1 MIKRGYGAASRGLW
15 RRLSLVLRSCR
26 PLESSNG
33 WHNKCSHAPKHI
45 WAQFKGNIR
54 DTGCNI
60 MIKRVFTIFILTLL
74 LLFSSPVYS
83 LDTSSK
89 TLEKYTKKIS
99 NKFTRTYCNTTKFGI
114 SYDGALAFAIG
125 ETNKEFKNNKL
136 NKLIDYSLLKNS
148 IVNDLENNCQVYDF
162 AITSLENLKFN

>member
-1 MIKRGYGAASRGLW
+1 MAKS
-15 RRLSLVLRSCR
+15 
-26 PLESSNG
+26 
-33 WHNKCSHAPKHI
+33 
-45 WAQFKGNIR
+45 
-54 DTGCNI
+54 
-60 MIKRVFTIFILTLL
+60 VFTIFILSLL

-83 LDTSSK
+83 IDTSSK

-114 SYDGALAFAIG
+114 SYEGALAFSLG

-162 AITSLENLKFN
+162 AISNLENLNFN

>member
-1 MIKRGYGAASRGLW
+1 
-15 RRLSLVLRSCR
+15 
-26 PLESSNG
+26 
-33 WHNKCSHAPKHI
+33 
-45 WAQFKGNIR
+45 
-54 DTGCNI
+54 
-60 MIKRVFTIFILTLL
+60 MIKRVIAIFTLTLFF
-74 LLFSSPVYS
+74 LFSSPVYS

-136 NKLIDYSLLKNS
+136 NKFIDYSLLKNS

-162 AITSLENLKFN
+162 AISKLENLKFN

>member
-1 MIKRGYGAASRGLW
+1 MIKSFFA
-15 RRLSLVLRSCR
+15 
-26 PLESSNG
+26 
-33 WHNKCSHAPKHI
+33 I
-45 WAQFKGNIR
+45 
-54 DTGCNI
+54 
-60 MIKRVFTIFILTLL
+60 FTLTFLF
-74 LLFSSPVYS
+74 LFSSPVYS

-89 TLEKYTKKIS
+89 SLEKYTKKIS

-114 SYDGALAFAIG
+114 SYEGALAFAIG

-162 AITSLENLKFN
+162 EISNLENLKFN

>member
-1 MIKRGYGAASRGLW
+1 
-15 RRLSLVLRSCR
+15 
-26 PLESSNG
+26 
-33 WHNKCSHAPKHI
+33 
-45 WAQFKGNIR
+45 
-54 DTGCNI
+54 

-74 LLFSSPVYS
+74 LVLNSPVYS
-83 LDTSSK
+83 LDTSPK
-89 TLEKYTKKIS
+89 TLEKYTNKIS

-136 NKLIDYSLLKNS
+136 NKFIDYSVLKNS

-162 AITSLENLKFN
+162 AISKLENLKFN

>member
-1 MIKRGYGAASRGLW
+1 M
-15 RRLSLVLRSCR
+15 
-26 PLESSNG
+26 
-33 WHNKCSHAPKHI
+33 
-45 WAQFKGNIR
+45 
-54 DTGCNI
+54 
-60 MIKRVFTIFILTLL
+60 IFILTLL
-74 LLFSSPVYS
+74 FLFNSPVYS
-83 LDTSSK
+83 LDISSK

-136 NKLIDYSLLKNS
+136 NKFIEYSLLKNS

-162 AITSLENLKFN
+162 AISKLKSLKFN

>member
-1 MIKRGYGAASRGLW
+1 M
-15 RRLSLVLRSCR
+15 V
-26 PLESSNG
+26 
-33 WHNKCSHAPKHI
+33 
-45 WAQFKGNIR
+45 
-54 DTGCNI
+54 
-60 MIKRVFTIFILTLL
+60 KRVFAVFILTLL
-74 LLFSSPVYS
+74 LLFSNPVYS

-114 SYDGALAFAIG
+114 SFDGALAFAIG

-136 NKLIDYSLLKNS
+136 NKFIDNSLLKNS

-162 AITSLENLKFN
+162 GTSNLENLKFN

>member
-1 MIKRGYGAASRGLW
+1 
-15 RRLSLVLRSCR
+15 
-26 PLESSNG
+26 
-33 WHNKCSHAPKHI
+33 
-45 WAQFKGNIR
+45 
-54 DTGCNI
+54 
-60 MIKRVFTIFILTLL
+60 MIKRVFAIFILTLL
-74 LLFSSPVYS
+74 FLFSSPVYS

-114 SYDGALAFAIG
+114 SYEGALAFAIG

-136 NKLIDYSLLKNS
+136 NKFIDYSVLKNS

-162 AITSLENLKFN
+162 EISNLENLKFN

>member
-1 MIKRGYGAASRGLW
+1 
-15 RRLSLVLRSCR
+15 
-26 PLESSNG
+26 
-33 WHNKCSHAPKHI
+33 
-45 WAQFKGNIR
+45 
-54 DTGCNI
+54 

-74 LLFSSPVYS
+74 LLFNSPVYS

-99 NKFTRTYCNTTKFGI
+99 NKFTRTYCNTSKFGI

-125 ETNKEFKNNKL
+125 ETNKEFKNKKL
-136 NKLIDYSLLKNS
+136 NEFIDYSLLKNS

-162 AITSLENLKFN
+162 AISKLENLKLN

>member
-1 MIKRGYGAASRGLW
+1 
-15 RRLSLVLRSCR
+15 
-26 PLESSNG
+26 
-33 WHNKCSHAPKHI
+33 
-45 WAQFKGNIR
+45 
-54 DTGCNI
+54 

-74 LLFSSPVYS
+74 LLFNSTVYS

-99 NKFTRTYCNTTKFGI
+99 NKFTRTFCNTTKFGI
-114 SYDGALAFAIG
+114 SYEGALAFAIG
-125 ETNKEFKNNKL
+125 ETTKEFKNNKF

-162 AITSLENLKFN
+162 DISNLENLKFN

>member
-1 MIKRGYGAASRGLW
+1 MLKRLFS
-15 RRLSLVLRSCR
+15 
-26 PLESSNG
+26 
-33 WHNKCSHAPKHI
+33 
-45 WAQFKGNIR
+45 
-54 DTGCNI
+54 
-60 MIKRVFTIFILTLL
+60 IFILTLL

-99 NKFTRTYCNTTKFGI
+99 NKFTRTYCNTSKFGI
-114 SYDGALAFAIG
+114 SYEGALAFAIG

-162 AITSLENLKFN
+162 ATSNLENLNFN

>member
-1 MIKRGYGAASRGLW
+1 MIKRAFA
-15 RRLSLVLRSCR
+15 
-26 PLESSNG
+26 
-33 WHNKCSHAPKHI
+33 
-45 WAQFKGNIR
+45 
-54 DTGCNI
+54 
-60 MIKRVFTIFILTLL
+60 ILTLTL
-74 LLFSSPVYS
+74 LFLFSSPVYS

-114 SYDGALAFAIG
+114 SYEGALAFAIG

-148 IVNDLENNCQVYDF
+148 IVIDLENNCQVYDF
-162 AITSLENLKFN
+162 EISNLENLKFS

>member
-1 MIKRGYGAASRGLW
+1 MIK
-15 RRLSLVLRSCR
+15 
-26 PLESSNG
+26 
-33 WHNKCSHAPKHI
+33 
-45 WAQFKGNIR
+45 
-54 DTGCNI
+54 T
-60 MIKRVFTIFILTLL
+60 VFSIFILTFL

-89 TLEKYTKKIS
+89 TLEKYTKRIS

-114 SYDGALAFAIG
+114 SYEGALAFAIG
-125 ETNKEFKNNKL
+125 ETNKEFKLNKL

-162 AITSLENLKFN
+162 AISNLENLKFN

>member
-1 MIKRGYGAASRGLW
+1 MIKRFFA
-15 RRLSLVLRSCR
+15 
-26 PLESSNG
+26 
-33 WHNKCSHAPKHI
+33 
-45 WAQFKGNIR
+45 
-54 DTGCNI
+54 
-60 MIKRVFTIFILTLL
+60 ILTLT
-74 LLFSSPVYS
+74 LLFLVSSPVYA

-114 SYDGALAFAIG
+114 SYEGALAFAIG

-136 NKLIDYSLLKNS
+136 NKLIDYSLLKDS

-162 AITSLENLKFN
+162 ALSNLKNLKFN

>member
-1 MIKRGYGAASRGLW
+1 
-15 RRLSLVLRSCR
+15 
-26 PLESSNG
+26 
-33 WHNKCSHAPKHI
+33 
-45 WAQFKGNIR
+45 
-54 DTGCNI
+54 
-60 MIKRVFTIFILTLL
+60 MIKRVFAMFILTSLL
-74 LLFSSPVYS
+74 FFSSPVYS

-114 SYDGALAFAIG
+114 SYEGALAFAIG

-162 AITSLENLKFN
+162 AISNLENLKFN